1 MYRTDML
8 RMPLTGLPAFV
19 LSNGAIRDSTFTG
32 HQAYPFRNG
41 FWVLNIMGGS
51 GVLEMEGV
59 RRTFSAGSAVITPP
73 AVWHTYHI
81 TRTVPFV
88 HAHFRAF
95 GDVVPMPMVV
105 QLGPR
110 AAWARE
116 TLREAGRR
124 LSAEPERAAAALW
137 HGLWQLAAGPAR
149 AVDPIHHPVIAQ
161 LLEHLSGS
169 LHRPLDPESL
179 ARQLGV
185 SARHLNRLCTAAFAM
200 PVAGYIREQRLKRAK
215 HLLEESET
223 PILEVAG
230 QVGYPDLQHFSK
242 LVRNWSGASPR
253 QIRQR
258 RDVHP

>member
-1 MYRTDML
+1 ML
-8 RMPLTGLPAFV
+8 SLPLTGLPSFV
-19 LSNGAIRDSTFTG
+19 LSNGAIRDSTLPG

-51 GVLEMEGV
+51 GVLEMKGV
-59 RRTFSAGSAVITPP
+59 RRTFSPGSAVITPP

-81 TRTVPFV
+81 TRMVPFV

-95 GDVVPMPMVV
+95 GDVVPVPVIV
-105 QLGPR
+105 QLGTR

-116 TLREAGRR
+116 TVREAGRR

-137 HGLWQLAAGPAR
+137 HVLWQLAVGPAR
-149 AVDPIHHPVIAQ
+149 AVDPIHHPMIAQ
-161 LLEHLSGS
+161 LLEQLSGNLHLS
-169 LHRPLDPESL
+169 LEPESL
-179 ARQLGV
+179 AQQLHV
-185 SARHLNRLCTAAFAM
+185 SVRHLNRLCTAAFAM
-200 PVAGYIREQRLKRAK
+200 PLAGYIREQRLQHAR

-223 PILEVAG
+223 PILEIAG

-253 QIRQR
+253 QLRQR
-258 RDVHP
+258 RGVRS